1 MESSKEKIDL
11 ESSALTN
18 PNAPQSKPEAELAK
32 PSLIWSMI
40 CGTGRFTRWLVTT
53 FCQGL
58 ISGVKFTIIF
68 DFMFFYGIKAMFA
81 KKQSLPSE

>member
-1 MESSKEKIDL
+1 MVSNQEKIDL

-18 PNAPQSKPEAELAK
+18 PNAPQSKPEEELAK

-53 FCQGL
+53 FWQGL
-58 ISGVKFTIIF
+58 VAGVKFTIIF
-68 DFMFFYGIKAMFA
+68 DFAFFYGLRAMIRN
-81 KKQSLPSE
+81 KP